1 MISDHWCIVCASF
14 WSAHCLRRTLTSVL
28 QDQSGSL
35 FLIAIDRRS
44 IVSPPSGGVDH
55 RYKFNNIRD
64 VKILLIN
71 TNLILSYVQSQDV
84 LALLSYGPLY
94 FNVLVLEPLRI
105 EESICVCANPSEV
118 RIVTTL
124 PYARRYMSAD
134 SLMPPSHDANHI
146 LLIWG
151 SNDALLTQNRPPR
164 ILNSSLLLSRLL
176 WLPSK
181 SREST
186 FLS

>member
-14 WSAHCLRRTLTSVL
+14 WPAHCLRRTLTSVL

-64 VKILLIN
+64 
-71 TNLILSYVQSQDV
+71 DV